1 MLTEERLRAAVRA
14 AGIDAPARF
23 DEVTESTNRTALG
36 LAVEGAPAWTVVGT
50 GHQTAGRGRL
60 GRTWV
65 SRPGSA
71 VMFSV
76 LLRPS
81 AAPER
86 VGLLS
91 LAAGVAGAV
100 ACKDAAGTEVRCKW
114 PNDLVVDGSKVGGI
128 LAEASVLGT
137 TVAHVVIGVGINLEA
152 PPDVPGAGGIGP
164 ADAGTVV
171 ESFLRELRTLSSDGD
186 DLAERVLEAYRPLCA
201 TLGTPVRAVTVDGRV
216 VEGVAEDVDAR
227 GNLVVAEYLRRSV
240 VGFGEVEHLR

>member
-23 DEVTESTNRTALG
+23 DEVMESTNRTALG

-100 ACKDAAGTEVRCKW
+100 ACKDAAGTEVH
-114 PNDLVVDGSKVGGI
+114 L
-128 LAEASVLGT
+128 
-137 TVAHVVIGVGINLEA
+137 
-152 PPDVPGAGGIGP
+152 
-164 ADAGTVV
+164 ADAH
-171 ESFLRELRTLSSDGD
+171 RETF
-186 DLAERVLEAYRPLCA
+186 
-201 TLGTPVRAVTVDGRV
+201 GTPPVHQALGLRPGLPHELAWSIEDTADDEVSAGDGV
-216 VEGVAEDVDAR
+216 R
-227 GNLVVAEYLRRSV
+227 GNAL
-240 VGFGEVEHLR
+240 